1 MVGRMTGTY
10 RRFGAASRTT
20 RLGAFAVLLGAMALG
35 SAGCSHPAE
44 PEAAPPPRADAQ
56 PLPVVQGKQPRP
68 KLPPLAGDTHARPA
82 TPGP

>member
-1 MVGRMTGTY
+1 MTGTY
-10 RRFGAASRTT
+10 SCFEAVYRTA
-20 RLGAFAVLLGAMALG
+20 RLGAFALLLGAIALG

-56 PLPVVQGKQPRP
+56 PLPPVQGKQPRP
-68 KLPPLAGDTHARPA
+68 KLPPLAGDTRTRPA